1 MKHWIAAS
9 ALLAT
14 LSLSAQKHQH
24 QELSPEQRATLKSK
38 EMALHLDLSENQ
50 QQRVEKLLTAEFTE
64 AQKMRD
70 ARKDIDKSEE
80 DRFELRN
87 ARLDRQLAFK
97 AEMKNILNEEQY
109 ALWQKYQQ
117 RRMAKR
123 SHRSREG
130 RDGERGMRRHSH
142 GN

>member
-14 LSLSAQKHQH
+14 LSLSAQKHQ
-24 QELSPEQRATLKSK
+24 QQQLNPEQRATLKSK
-38 EMALHLDLSENQ
+38 EMALHLDLNENQ
-50 QQRVEKLLTAEFTE
+50 QQQVEQLLTVEFAE
-64 AQKMRD
+64 AQKMRE
-70 ARKDIDKSEE
+70 ARKDMDKSEQ

-97 AEMKNILNEEQY
+97 AEMKNILSDDQY
-109 ALWQKYQQ
+109 ALWQKHQQ

-123 SHRSREG
+123 SQRSRDG
-130 RDGERGMRRHSH
+130 RDGQRGMRRNSH
-142 GN
+142 GQ

>member
-38 EMALHLDLSENQ
+38 EMALHLDLTTNQ
-50 QQRVEKLLTAEFTE
+50 QQQVQKRLVAEFTE
-64 AQKMRD
+64 AQKMRE
-70 ARKDIDKSEE
+70 ARQDTDKSER

-87 ARLDRQLAFK
+87 AQLDRQLALK
-97 AEMKNILNEEQY
+97 ADMKKILSEEQY
-109 ALWQKYQQ
+109 SLWQKYQQ

-130 RDGERGMRRHSH
+130 RDGERRMRSH
-142 GN
+142 PRQ